1 MIGTDE
7 QIAKWKHE
15 KTIGI
20 IGLGDMGLLYATRFS
35 KAGWRVIC
43 CDRPEFYEEL
53 KEKYSSESFNVVEN
67 GILVSRASD
76 YIIYSVEAENI
87 ENIVKMYGAASKVGS
102 IVGGQTSCKNAEINA
117 FEKYLPSDCEIVSV
131 HSLHGPKVNTEGQP
145 LVLINHRT
153 KSQESFDL
161 VESLMSCL
169 KSQHVYLS
177 YEEHD
182 KITADTQ
189 AVTHAAFLS
198 MGVAWYKIRIY
209 PWTLGVNKWHG
220 SLENVKV
227 NISLRIYSNKWH
239 VYAGLALTNP
249 AAHKQI
255 TQYAKS
261 ATELFTLFVEGKKD
275 ELTKRLQVA
284 KDFVFGNHNG
294 LLLLHDLALDDYS
307 LSKHEKGEDNE
318 VIPNSHLSLLAIV
331 DSWYQLGI
339 DPYDHMICSTPL
351 FRIFL
356 GVSEYLFL
364 TDGLL
369 EQTIDAAINVPEFRA
384 DDMEFVIAA
393 RSWSNIVSFGNFELY
408 KRQFEEVQQ
417 FFTPMFPEA
426 NAIGNEMIK
435 TILEHS
441 KSKNL

>member
-67 GILVSRASD
+67 GTLVSRASD

-369 EQTIDAAINVPEFRA
+369 EQTIDAAINVPEFRE
-384 DDMEFVIAA
+384 DDMEFVIDATT
-393 RSWSNIVSFGNFELY
+393 WSNIVYFGNIEL
-408 KRQFEEVQQ
+408 
-417 FFTPMFPEA
+417 
-426 NAIGNEMIK
+426 
-435 TILEHS
+435 
-441 KSKNL
+441 